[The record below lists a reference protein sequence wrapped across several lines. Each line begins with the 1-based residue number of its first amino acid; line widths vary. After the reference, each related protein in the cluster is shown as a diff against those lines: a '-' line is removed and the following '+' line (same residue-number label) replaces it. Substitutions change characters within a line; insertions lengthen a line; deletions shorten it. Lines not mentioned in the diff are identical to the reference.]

1 MKTFSIHTNGR
12 AVGVCPLFDN
22 DMQKTFWTI
31 GKSIIAMGYEKDFK
45 VTDDETGEDC
55 TGLVQQK
62 IDEIM
67 EIQKTKQQEVVERY
81 IYVTRKDGGIVL
93 LSDARKFEPTS
104 YRYARSLDHRSM
116 TIFVP
121 SGNIER
127 QVLSY
132 KAMDKEN
139 KYTFKEL
146 RRIYIG
152 SDLVSER
159 LLKTN
164 L

>member
-1 MKTFSIHTNGR
+1 
-12 AVGVCPLFDN
+12 
-22 DMQKTFWTI
+22 
-31 GKSIIAMGYEKDFK
+31 MGYEKDFK

-55 TGLVQQK
+55 TGLVQPK

-67 EIQKTKQQEVVERY
+67 ETQKTKQQEVVERY

-104 YRYARSLDHRSM
+104 YRYARSLDHKSM

-146 RRIYIG
+146 RRIFVG

>member
-1 MKTFSIHTNGR
+1 MKT
-12 AVGVCPLFDN
+12 
-22 DMQKTFWTI
+22 
-31 GKSIIAMGYEKDFK
+31 
-45 VTDDETGEDC
+45 
-55 TGLVQQK
+55 QQ
-62 IDEIM
+62 
-67 EIQKTKQQEVVERY
+67 TKQQEVIEHY

-104 YRYARSLDHRSM
+104 YSYARSLDHRSM

-127 QVLSY
+127 QVKSY

-146 RRIYIG
+146 RRTFVG
-152 SDLVSER
+152 SDMVSER
-159 LLKTN
+159 LFKTN